1 MLKRVRVIAWVLV
14 GSTVVLVAIS
24 YGLQQ
29 FMSPPPT
36 AQQATRSAITGKFS
50 LIDHTGKSV
59 MEQDFRGK
67 WTLVF
72 FGFTYC
78 PDVCPT
84 TLDKVARLMNRL
96 EKDGENIWPLFI
108 SVDPERDKPAVL
120 KKYVAAFHPRI
131 VGLTGTAEQVKAATD
146 AFKVYYAKVKQK
158 TAPDGYTMDHSAFLY
173 FMNPKG
179 QYQAHF
185 SHHDGVEKIAKRI
198 RGYLGN

>member
-1 MLKRVRVIAWVLV
+1 MLKRVRITAWVLV
-14 GSTVVLVAIS
+14 GSTIALVAIS

-36 AQQATRSAITGKFS
+36 AQQATQSAITGKFS

-59 MEQDFRGK
+59 MEQDFQGK

-96 EKDGENIWPLFI
+96 EKDGEKIWPLFI

-131 VGLTGTAEQVKAATD
+131 VGLTGTVEQVKAATS
-146 AFKVYYAKVKQK
+146 AFRVYYAKVKQK

-173 FMNPKG
+173 LMNPKG

-185 SHHDGVEKIAKRI
+185 SHNDSVEKIAKRI